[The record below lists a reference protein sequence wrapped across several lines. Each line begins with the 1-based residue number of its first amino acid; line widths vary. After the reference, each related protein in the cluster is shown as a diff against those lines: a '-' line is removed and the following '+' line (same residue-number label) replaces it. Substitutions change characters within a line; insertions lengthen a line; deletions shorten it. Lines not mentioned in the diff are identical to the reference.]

1 MSEIGYVIRKRYIR
15 GKHEGKSYILIKS
28 GFVRDD
34 NPKSI
39 QLTLKQDMYT
49 TLKAAKIAKANYM
62 RNYKTAE
69 IEYEIV
75 EVR

>member
-1 MSEIGYVIRKRYIR
+1 MKGYVIRKKYIE
-15 GKHEGKSYILIKS
+15 GTHKGKSFILI
-28 GFVRDD
+28 RDGYVKD
-34 NPKSI
+34 DTPESI
-39 QLTLKQDMYT
+39 NMIFNDDVYKTKRG
-49 TLKAAKIAKANYM
+49 AKIAKANYM

>member
-1 MSEIGYVIRKRYIR
+1 MKGYIIRKKYVE
-15 GKHEGKSYILIKS
+15 GTHKGKSYILIRD
-28 GFVRDD
+28 GYVRDD
-34 NPKSI
+34 NPRSI
-39 QLTLKQDMYT
+39 QVTLECDMYK

>member
-1 MSEIGYVIRKRYIR
+1 MKGYVIRKKYIE
-15 GKHEGKSYILIKS
+15 GTHKGKSYILIRD
-28 GFVRDD
+28 GYVRDD

-49 TLKAAKIAKANYM
+49 TLKAAKIAKANYT